1 MSIESMIENPSG
13 FSLNNLRK
21 NIKWNT
27 GKIDKEKSSLNTVA
41 NSLWVLIKI
50 INILEINK

>member
-21 NIKWNT
+21 NIKWNN
-27 GKIDKEKSSLNTVA
+27 GKINLND
-41 NSLWVLIKI
+41 LWAQLS
-50 INILEINK
+50 